1 MGDLI
6 DVGPW
11 LPSLRRKARKLVV
24 LEELRRLQEK
34 LEDEED
40 RERLSEVE
48 ELVKEL

>member
-11 LPSLRRKARKLVV
+11 LPGLRRKARKLVI
-24 LEELRRLQEK
+24 LQELQRLRGQ

-40 RERLSEVE
+40 RERLTEVE
-48 ELVKEL
+48 ELVREL

>member
-11 LPSLRRKARKLVV
+11 LPGLRRKARKLVI
-24 LEELRRLQEK
+24 LQELRRLRGQ

-40 RERLSEVE
+40 RERLTEVE
-48 ELVKEL
+48 ELVREL